1 VPKSGNPLVSAII
14 PTHNRADLL
23 PRSLE
28 SVINQSYSPIEIIV
42 VDDASTDNT
51 EQIVREYPEKYDI
64 HYLKNE
70 NACRAAAA
78 RNRGI
83 EAARGAFIAGL
94 DDDDE
99 WHKDRIREL
108 LKAYSDDF
116 AFVTSDVT
124 MIYPRGR
131 FVWKKRK
138 IIRLKT
144 LLLTNQVGNQV
155 LVKRDRLL
163 EAGGFDTTLDAVE
176 DYDLWVR
183 LCARY
188 GPVRNVQQS
197 LQKIYTDHPGERIT
211 ERSFTGFL
219 QFYQKHKT
227 RMTRAQRKYQL
238 YRLRRLKNKGVS
250 LLDIPVWVPPA
261 LYGKEIKR
269 WISDNWLA
277 GS

>member
-1 VPKSGNPLVSAII
+1 MAKSGNPLVSAVI
-14 PTHNRADLL
+14 PTHNRANLL

-28 SVINQSYSPIEIIV
+28 SVIHQSYSPIEIIV
-42 VDDASTDNT
+42 VDDASTDDT
-51 EQIVREYPEKYDI
+51 EQVVREYQKKYDI
-64 HYLKNE
+64 RYLKNE
-70 NACRAAAA
+70 NACRAAAS

-83 EAARGAFIAGL
+83 EAAKGAFIAGL

-99 WHKDRIREL
+99 WHKDRIWEL

-138 IIRLKT
+138 IIRLNT

-183 LCARY
+183 LCAKY

-197 LQKIYTDHPGERIT
+197 LQKIYTDHTGERIT
-211 ERSFTGFL
+211 DRSFKGFL
-219 QFYQKHKT
+219 QFYQKHKSI
-227 RMTRAQRKYQL
+227 MNRAQRKYQL
-238 YRLRRLKNKGVS
+238 YRLRRLQNKGVS
-250 LLDIPVWVPPA
+250 FLDIPVWVPPA

-269 WISDNWLA
+269 WIVDNWLA